1 MKPTRIDRHTLAR
14 DFIQHAIRWC
24 AQYGHNDRMSK
35 IAALDPDSDPD
46 VVDRARGYNTTWS
59 TCSGCARVVAVVVR
73 VGDVAQR
80 EIAETC
86 LCRDCL
92 IEALALA
99 PEPVEVKQ

>member
-1 MKPTRIDRHTLAR
+1 MKPTRIDRHTLAG

-35 IAALDPDSDPD
+35 IAALEPDSDPD

-59 TCSGCARVVAVVVR
+59 TCSGCERVVAVVVR
-73 VGDVAQR
+73 VGEKSDYDSQTAD
-80 EIAETC
+80 

-99 PEPVEVKQ
+99 PEPVEVKP